1 MYNKTPEWKIMN
13 PPQFLLKTM
22 KIISDLWQN
31 LQDLDQNPLLSD
43 SDHNLS
49 SVLFN
54 LNEATAAICNV
65 ITYHGFEDVLLSEE
79 SLTQLGFLLSVNY

>member
-1 MYNKTPEWKIMN
+1 
-13 PPQFLLKTM
+13 M

-79 SLTQLGFLLSVNY
+79 SLTQLGFLLSVNKIYIFINFKRINTFKGLEILI

>member
-1 MYNKTPEWKIMN
+1 MN